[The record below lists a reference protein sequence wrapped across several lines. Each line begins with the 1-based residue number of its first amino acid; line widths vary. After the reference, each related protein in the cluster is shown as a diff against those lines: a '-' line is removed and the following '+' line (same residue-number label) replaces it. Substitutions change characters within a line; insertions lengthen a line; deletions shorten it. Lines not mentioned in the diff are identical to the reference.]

1 MWAMDYDSAAN
12 YWVEKDRES
21 VAMGP
26 EALFSRIEAF
36 LAIHNTCALAT
47 ASEDMVRCTPIEYNY
62 LAEII
67 DRCPTKALMYELKE

>member
-47 ASEDMVRCTPIEYNY
+47 ASEDMGF
-62 LAEII
+62 
-67 DRCPTKALMYELKE
+67 MM